1 MLMAYVAQ
9 NCSTMLQGTQ
19 RTPPPPPPPPL
30 PPNTGSTS
38 LLMNLLKNY
47 TAGIVAV
54 SDHFFLLLMVQ
65 LSKQHRLLIITVYHL
80 QSLYVDFSSTDST
93 VSQLARL
100 ERDVAAKC

>member
-1 MLMAYVAQ
+1 MRMTTGVDCTANIVLCETIPRNFFFY
-9 NCSTMLQGTQ
+9 
-19 RTPPPPPPPPL
+19 